1 MVDLKALARQ
11 FEADWFELLI
21 IIIVGPLIGL
31 GLGYAAK
38 AFGSVST
45 AKPGSSIIR
54 QNAQP

>member
-11 FEADWFELLI
+11 FEADWFEFL

-38 AFGSVST
+38 AFGPVST